1 LPTLLAFLDLLE
13 EKNIFYKDSVEIKKT
28 RFSEIAKSNL
38 AYQLNNGSVRPIK
51 FQPMSEND
59 FVLKHN
65 TGQITYPYD
74 MDEEGRANLLG
85 RLSVSLSDLEEF
97 FGKGFCGKHVVP
109 LNFDFSDYTG
119 DEMGGAFFKSWNK
132 NRFNPTISFG
142 AFNNLV
148 AHEISHFIDVL
159 IADKLEDSTYKG
171 KTLFGD
177 TGVPLE
183 VTKEYN
189 RNPLFSEYIEV
200 ILSSPDYQRWKDLMP
215 SFYEYYLPV
224 AYKSLYGMD
233 LYQSS
238 EYKHIMDTTRKS
250 QLPKELVDKVEYLY
264 KQDKDGDDRKS
275 KYFYSSI
282 EIWARMCEQYIY
294 TKMAKK
300 GVTNPWLTQVSYDVE
315 ILPQAM
321 DQDYFENVLEP
332 IMDKIFATLKSKSI
346 LAKRRAR
353 YGQ

>member
-1 LPTLLAFLDLLE
+1 
-13 EKNIFYKDSVEIKKT
+13 
-28 RFSEIAKSNL
+28 
-38 AYQLNNGSVRPIK
+38 
-51 FQPMSEND
+51 
-59 FVLKHN
+59 
-65 TGQITYPYD
+65 
-74 MDEEGRANLLG
+74 
-85 RLSVSLSDLEEF
+85 
-97 FGKGFCGKHVVP
+97 
-109 LNFDFSDYTG
+109 
-119 DEMGGAFFKSWNK
+119 MGGAFFKSWNK